1 MLDVSELTNIS
12 ELSFWNQFFSY
23 FNQNSAYIWD
33 QFIRHLLVSLYGVVL
48 AAIIAIPLGF
58 LAARYKPFG
67 RVILPV
73 VNAIQTLPSLAILSL
88 LMLIFGVGTNAVVIT
103 VTLYSILPILKNT
116 YAGIQA
122 VDPDLIDAA
131 TAMGMTD
138 NQVRTKVILP
148 LAVSVIMAGVR
159 NAAVMAVGIATIGT
173 FIGAGGMGDIIT
185 RGISVTNGGAIILA
199 GVIPVVIMAL
209 GLDFILAFIE
219 RKTDPLQ

>member
-73 VNAIQTLPSLAILSL
+73 VNAIQTLPSLAVLSL

-209 GLDFILAFIE
+209 GLDYILAFIE

>member
-1 MLDVSELTNIS
+1 MLNISEITNIS

-33 QFIRHLLVSLYGVVL
+33 QFIRHLLVSLYGVVI
-48 AAIIAIPLGF
+48 AAVIAVPLGF
-58 LAARYKPFG
+58 VAARYKPLG

-73 VNAIQTLPSLAILSL
+73 VNAIQTLPSLAVLSI

-148 LAVSVIMAGVR
+148 LAISVIMAGVR

-199 GVIPVVIMAL
+199 GVIPVIIMAL
-209 GLDFILAFIE
+209 GLDLILSFIE

>member
-73 VNAIQTLPSLAILSL
+73 VNAIQTLPSLAVLSL

>member
-1 MLDVSELTNIS
+1 MLDISNLTNIS
-12 ELSFWNQFFSY
+12 ELSFLNQFFSY
-23 FNQNSAYIWD
+23 FNQNWVYIWD
-33 QFIRHLLVSLYGVVL
+33 QFIRHLLISFYGVIF
-48 AAIIAIPLGF
+48 AAVIAIPLGF

-73 VNAIQTLPSLAILSL
+73 VNAIQTLPSLAVLSI

-131 TAMGMTD
+131 TAMGMTGH
-138 NQVRTKVILP
+138 QVRQKVILP
-148 LAVSVIMAGVR
+148 LSISVIMAGVR

-185 RGISVTNGGAIILA
+185 RGISVTEGGAIILA

-209 GLDFILAFIE
+209 ALDFILAFIE
-219 RKTDPLQ
+219 RKTDPFQ